1 MKKMDRRVRRTR
13 RQLNVAMLEL
23 VVEKNY
29 EAITIHDITER
40 ADLNRA
46 TFYLHYGSK
55 DELMVESL
63 TAHFDEL
70 VSRMST
76 QTADIKVWEDPLP
89 IQHVFEYVAQHHQL
103 FKTLFSEN
111 GLGYVSHSIIRY
123 IAAYNMSKTTMLD
136 LSEQEIPAPVVAWHV
151 AGSLYALIIWWLDND
166 LPFPPAKMAQI
177 TFQLCTR
184 GTYSV
189 LQHILDDLPMKA

>member
-13 RQLNVAMLEL
+13 RQLNEAMLSL

-29 EAITIHDITER
+29 ESITIQDITET

-55 DELMVESL
+55 DELLVESL

-70 VSRMST
+70 VARMNAETSEVN
-76 QTADIKVWEDPLP
+76 VWEDPLH
-89 IQHVFEYVAQHHQL
+89 IQHVYEYVAQHHQL
-103 FKTLFSEN
+103 FRTLFSEN
-111 GLGYVSHSIIRY
+111 GLGYVSTSIIRY
-123 IAAYNMSKTTMLD
+123 IAAYNMQKTAMLD
-136 LSEQEIPAPVVAWHV
+136 LSRQEIPAPVMAWHV
-151 AGSLYALIIWWLDND
+151 AGSLYALIIWWLDNEM
-166 LPFPPAKMAQI
+166 PFSPQKMAQI

-184 GTYSV
+184 GTYSA
-189 LQHILDDLPMKA
+189 LEKILDNLPAG